1 MNTDDLLDRLAAE
14 AGPPGP
20 SPVRRAGVALVAGL
34 IPSLLLYLLALHPRP
49 DLAQAILTP
58 RVAFKLTA
66 ALLAA
71 LAAAALLPPLLAPTG
86 RAGPRRWM
94 PWLVAGVVAIGV
106 AAELA
111 VLPASAWLPSLVGHN
126 ALFCLTMLPSLA
138 LGPFVALMLAA
149 RHGAPMRPS
158 RTGAGIGFLAG
169 GVAAI
174 IYATHCPDDSPL
186 FLATWY
192 SIAILFMTGLGAGV
206 GRRVLRW

>member
-1 MNTDDLLDRLAAE
+1 MNTDDLLDRLAVE

-20 SPVRRAGVALVAGL
+20 SPARRAVVALAAGL

-49 DLAQAILTP
+49 DLAQAIGTP
-58 RVAFKLTA
+58 RVEFKLTV

-86 RAGPRRWM
+86 RFGQRRRL
-94 PWLVAGVVAIGV
+94 PWLLGGVVLIGV
-106 AAELA
+106 ATELV
-111 VLPASAWLPSLVGHN
+111 VLPASAWLPSLVGRN
-126 ALFCLTMLPSLA
+126 ALFCLVMLPSLA

-158 RTGAGIGFLAG
+158 RAGAGIGFLAG
-169 GVAAI
+169 AVAAI

-192 SIAILFMTGLGAGV
+192 GIAILILTGLGAGV

>member
-14 AGPPGP
+14 AGPAGP
-20 SPVRRAGVALVAGL
+20 SPARRAVVALAAGL
-34 IPSLLLYLLALHPRP
+34 IPSLILYLLALHPRA
-49 DLAQAILTP
+49 DLALAIATP
-58 RVAFKLTA
+58 RVEFKLTA
-66 ALLAA
+66 ALVAA

-86 RAGPRRWM
+86 RLGARRWL
-94 PWLVAGVVAIGV
+94 PWLVGGLVALGVVT
-106 AAELA
+106 ELA
-111 VLPASAWLPSLVGHN
+111 VIPASAWLPSLVGHN

-158 RTGAGIGFLAG
+158 RTGAGIGFLSAS
-169 GVAAI
+169 VAAVL
-174 IYATHCPDDSPL
+174 YATHCPDDSPL

-192 SIAILFMTGLGAGV
+192 GIAILAMTGLGAGV